1 MWLWWKQ
8 LMMNWEQELL
18 CWRLVQVLQ
27 MMLEQ
32 WLVILEVQAL
42 SCQLMMK
49 VVELSLTLVLVDL
62 LDPALASCPG
72 PPSLSEEAAAAD
84 ETRFCRP

>member
-18 CWRLVQVLQ
+18 CWRLVQVLL
-27 MMLEQ
+27 MMMEQ
-32 WLVILEVQAL
+32 WLVILVVQAL

-62 LDPALASCPG
+62 LDPALASCPA
-72 PPSLSEEAAAAD
+72 PPSLSEEAEAAD